1 MLKRSIKIQMV
12 SIGVGIL
19 ILPWL
24 PLLISQYS
32 FIDAIKDVIGGIAFT
47 LAWGAGVPAGISYG
61 IAVIILLLP
70 TIAVYYGM
78 KRILTTI
85 MTNESEPR

>member
-1 MLKRSIKIQMV
+1 MLKQSMKIKMI

-32 FIDAIKDVIGGIAFT
+32 FIDAIKDVVGGIVFT
-47 LAWGAGVPAGISYG
+47 LGWGLGVPTGISYG

-70 TIAVYYGM
+70 MIAVYYGM

>member
-1 MLKRSIKIQMV
+1 MLKQGIKIKIV

-32 FIDAIKDVIGGIAFT
+32 FIDTIKDAIGGIAFT
-47 LAWGAGVPAGISYG
+47 LGWGMGVPAGISYG
-61 IAVIILLLP
+61 IAIVILLLP
-70 TIAVYYGM
+70 MIAVYYGM
-78 KRILTTI
+78 KRILTPLV
-85 MTNESEPR
+85 TNEAER

>member
-1 MLKRSIKIQMV
+1 MLKQSIKIKMV

-19 ILPWL
+19 ILPLL

-32 FIDAIKDVIGGIAFT
+32 FIDAIKDALGGIAFT
-47 LAWGAGVPAGISYG
+47 FAWGMGVPAGISYG
-61 IAVIILLLP
+61 IAIVILLSP
-70 TIAVYYGM
+70 MVAVYYGM

-85 MTNESEPR
+85 MTDDAE

>member
-1 MLKRSIKIQMV
+1 MKIKMI

-32 FIDAIKDVIGGIAFT
+32 FIDAIKDVVGGIAFT
-47 LAWGAGVPAGISYG
+47 LGWGLGVPTSISYG

-70 TIAVYYGM
+70 MIAVYYGM

>member
-1 MLKRSIKIQMV
+1 MLKQSIKIQMV

-24 PLLISQYS
+24 PLLLSHYS
-32 FIDAIKDVIGGIAFT
+32 FIDIIKDVVGGVAFT
-47 LAWGAGVPAGISYG
+47 LAWGIGVPAGMSYG
-61 IAVIILLLP
+61 IAIAILLLP
-70 TIAVYYGM
+70 MITLYYVM

-85 MTNESEPR
+85 MLNDAACK